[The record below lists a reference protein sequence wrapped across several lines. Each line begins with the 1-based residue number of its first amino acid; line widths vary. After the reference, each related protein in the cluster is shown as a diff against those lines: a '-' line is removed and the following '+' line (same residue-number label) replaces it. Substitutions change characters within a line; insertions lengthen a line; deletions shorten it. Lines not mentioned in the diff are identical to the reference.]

1 VAGDEGAGPPPRR
14 LALVLEYEGTRYG
27 GSQYQKNAPSI
38 QAELEAALTKLTG
51 ERLRV
56 ALAGRTDA
64 GVHARGQVA
73 SFATGSQHEVDV
85 FVRGL
90 NHWLPADIAVRR
102 AVEVRMAFDPRRH
115 ARSRHYRYTVHNA
128 RERSPLWRQQA
139 WHVVVPLDVEAMR
152 QAAASLPGQRDFAAF
167 AGPLPDRRGSTIRTL
182 YRCEVAR
189 CLPLITLDMEADAFL
204 PHQVRRTVGALVEV
218 GRGRQSPDEFEALL
232 RAARPASAG
241 PAAPAHGLCLMR
253 VSYPDLDLLTTD
265 YT

>member
-1 VAGDEGAGPPPRR
+1 MAGDEGAGRPPRR
-14 LALVLEYEGTRYG
+14 LALVLEYDGTRYC

-73 SFATGSQHEVDV
+73 SFATCSQHEADV

-102 AVEVRMAFDPRRH
+102 AVEVPAAFDPRRH
-115 ARSRHYRYTVHNA
+115 ACGRHYRYTVHNA
-128 RERSPLWRQQA
+128 RERSPLWRQRA
-139 WHVVVPLDVEAMR
+139 WHVGVDLDVEAMR
-152 QAAASLPGQRDFAAF
+152 RAAASLPGRRDFAAF
-167 AGPLPDRRGSTIRTL
+167 AGPLPGREGSTIRTL
-182 YRCEVAR
+182 QRCEVAR
-189 CLPLITLDMEADAFL
+189 RAPLITLDMEADAFL

-218 GRGRQSPDEFEALL
+218 GRGRRTPEEFEALL
-232 RAARPASAG
+232 QAARPASAG

-253 VSYPDLDLLTTD
+253 VSYPDLDLLPMDCT
-265 YT
+265 